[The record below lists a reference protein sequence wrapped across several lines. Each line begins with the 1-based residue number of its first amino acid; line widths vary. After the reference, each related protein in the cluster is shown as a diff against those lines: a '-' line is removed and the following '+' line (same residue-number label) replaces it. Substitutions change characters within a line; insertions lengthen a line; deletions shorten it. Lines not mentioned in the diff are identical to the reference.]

1 MINIAVVGL
10 GGIGSLHARC
20 YGANPRTKAVAVCDI
35 IKERADEAAD
45 THEARAFCSV
55 QEMLAADV
63 RICANQVRLSRCTS
77 GHVLAYNLG
86 NFLRRFAL
94 PASVRDWTLISARR
108 DCS

>member
-10 GGIGSLHARC
+10 GGIGNNHARC
-20 YGANPRTKAVAVCDI
+20 YGNNPRTKVVAICDI
-35 IKERADEAAD
+35 LKERADEAAD